1 MARPSACCECA
12 STYQG
17 ACALRAARP
26 RRRQDG
32 AQDERFEV
40 GTVRRRLTSL
50 HSVLL
55 DELLQIARLSKR
67 FFGSA
72 FQRPYVADESAL
84 TQPRN
89 FDPNRCG
96 PVQVKE
102 TLGWGRI
109 RRFRKEII
117 DLPRRQRRGGSTV
130 WYRLRV
136 PDRNTAVLD
145 LQTFDPS
152 TLEIPFCRLR
162 DRSPP

>member
-1 MARPSACCECA
+1 MARPSACCESA

-72 FQRPYVADESAL
+72 FQRPYVAD
-84 TQPRN
+84 
-89 FDPNRCG
+89 
-96 PVQVKE
+96 
-102 TLGWGRI
+102 
-109 RRFRKEII
+109 RK
-117 DLPRRQRRGGSTV
+117 ST
-130 WYRLRV
+130 RL
-136 PDRNTAVLD
+136 NSSHSQISYAV
-145 LQTFDPS
+145 
-152 TLEIPFCRLR
+152 FCLKKKKHQNKTH
-162 DRSPP
+162 

>member
-117 DLPRRQRRGGSTV
+117 DLPRRQRRGGCTF
-130 WYRLRV
+130 WDCPRV
-136 PDRNTAVLD
+136 PERDTARPPL
-145 LQTFDPS
+145 S
-152 TLEIPFCRLR
+152 TLYPSRPEIPFFR
-162 DRSPP
+162 DYAADH